1 MRTIVTSISRGIAM
15 IAALK
20 IAATDELLEIQSL
33 LAQQDAKM
41 KIKLAL
47 FCLSLATASASAAD
61 ALPTL
66 SPSSQTLAPSVGLKA
81 PAAFA
86 ATKSAG
92 IHRVPSPTLSET
104 SVTRRPDG
112 SLAIH
117 CVDKPNPKLRQQMA
131 AQQAASGSVEPQRP

>member
-1 MRTIVTSISRGIAM
+1 
-15 IAALK
+15 
-20 IAATDELLEIQSL
+20 
-33 LAQQDAKM
+33 M
-41 KIKLAL
+41 KIKLAV
-47 FCLSLATASASAAD
+47 FCLSLTTTASAAD